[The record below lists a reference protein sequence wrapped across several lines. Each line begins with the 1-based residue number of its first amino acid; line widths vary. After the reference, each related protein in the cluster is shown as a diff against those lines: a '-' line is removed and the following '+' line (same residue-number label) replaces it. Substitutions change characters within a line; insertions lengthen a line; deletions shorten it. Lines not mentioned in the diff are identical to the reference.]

1 MTRGTIINIALCEDT
16 RLSGRLEE
24 KKSRSTLTHE
34 HPEIFKTR
42 VSLEVTSVLFAGEQ
56 FLRVPTSEK
65 TKTNPLHRC
74 RDKVEQTIHVLYC
87 RSLSNANVSL
97 LLIGIEGF

>member
-1 MTRGTIINIALCEDT
+1 
-16 RLSGRLEE
+16 
-24 KKSRSTLTHE
+24 LTHE
-34 HPEIFKTR
+34 HPEIFKTK

-56 FLRVPTSEK
+56 FLRVPSSEK
-65 TKTNPLHRC
+65 TKTYPLHRC
-74 RDKVEQTIHVLYC
+74 RDKAEQTIQVLYC